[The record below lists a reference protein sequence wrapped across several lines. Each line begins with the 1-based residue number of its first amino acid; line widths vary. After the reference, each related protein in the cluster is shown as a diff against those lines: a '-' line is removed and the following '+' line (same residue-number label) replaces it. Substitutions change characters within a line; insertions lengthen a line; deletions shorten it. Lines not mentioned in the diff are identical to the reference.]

1 MIKFDELKACIL
13 KVENVSKAAAVVN
26 IYVPNKDSMPYKMAS
41 GTSFK
46 VTTLCAGETYFYLSQ
61 AKDGV
66 LSITVE

>member
-1 MIKFDELKACIL
+1 MVKFDELKACTL
-13 KVENVSKAAAVVN
+13 KIENVSKAAAVVS

-66 LSITVE
+66 LNITVE